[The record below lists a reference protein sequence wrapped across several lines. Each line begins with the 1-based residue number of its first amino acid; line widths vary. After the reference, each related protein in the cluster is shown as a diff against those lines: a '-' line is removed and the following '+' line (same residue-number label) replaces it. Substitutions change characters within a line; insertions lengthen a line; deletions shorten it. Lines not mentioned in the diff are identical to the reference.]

1 VAIYKGIIVLIACCL
16 FLIGSVSL
24 ISLLG
29 NPESYRFGT
38 EVAGFTYRSELHYWL
53 MNLVIVILSLF
64 STLLAFKKRIYIA
77 TIFLIVGISCLAI

>member
-1 VAIYKGIIVLIACCL
+1 VAIYKAIIVLFSCCL

-24 ISLLG
+24 VSLLG

-38 EVAGFTYRSELHYWL
+38 EVAGFTYRSELHYWF
-53 MNLVIVILSLF
+53 MNLVIVILSLL
-64 STLLAFKKRIYIA
+64 STFLAFKKRIYIA